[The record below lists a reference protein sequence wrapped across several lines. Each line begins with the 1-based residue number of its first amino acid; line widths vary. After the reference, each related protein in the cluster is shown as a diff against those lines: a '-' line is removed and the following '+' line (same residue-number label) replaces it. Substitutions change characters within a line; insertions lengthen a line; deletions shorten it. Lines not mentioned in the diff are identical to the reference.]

1 MGRKVEFQDKVKQ
14 GPGKKSKKQG
24 APSIPN
30 LPKSNID
37 KNKLSSNQKKRL
49 KNRVQKTE
57 NKKAEKR
64 SRPTSDDEEEDAS
77 DSADENS
84 EPQNGFTDDNKE
96 WLKPKNKD
104 LLGDDDD
111 DDEDV
116 MDDDFD
122 VDDGAQSGDE
132 EENSDGS
139 DSEGSDESDE
149 SDYVEGDEEELP
161 IEKKARKLKKKQEKA
176 AKKAEE
182 ELKLNFSE
190 REVFQL
196 PSGQEVDQEKS
207 RPPDLQI
214 IQSRIKD
221 VIDVLKNFAQKR
233 DGERS
238 RQDYM
243 ECLRRDLCT
252 YYDYNDYMMI
262 KMTDVFG
269 LDELVDALE
278 ANEVQ
283 RPLTIRTNSLK
294 TRRRDLAQALINRG
308 VNLDPVGKWSK
319 VGLVV
324 YSSQVPLGATPEYLS
339 GHYIIQGA
347 SSLLPVM
354 ALAPQENEK
363 ILDMAAAPGG
373 KTTHIAAL
381 MRNSGLLYAND
392 ANKERC
398 KAVIGN
404 SHRLGITNTV
414 VCNYDGRKLPGIM
427 KGFDRVLLDAPCS
440 GTGVI
445 AKDPSVKTS
454 KDHKDFQ
461 LCSHMQKELILA
473 AIDCVDAKSKTGGYI
488 VYSTCS
494 ILPEENEAV
503 VDYALKK
510 RKVKLVPTG
519 LDFGVKGFTKFKEF
533 RYHPSLEHTRR
544 FYPHAHN
551 MDGFFVA
558 KFKKLDNKIPVSF
571 NNDPKNEEV
580 AEAEVEV
587 EVEADLE
594 VAETDKASG
603 RKLERKMKKLK
614 KQQAAELLATTK
626 DDVKSE
632 KKKQKAVEAD
642 DSSEAVE
649 EGKEKMDENS
659 EAQEEKMDETSET
672 KESSDAVNE
681 SPEKMDEGSEVKEEE
696 KPEKQKKKQ
705 KTTKKKEKTKLYFE
719 KKRAFGKDPDKEA
732 VADEK
737 SKKSD
742 KKKEKTKKYF
752 DQKRATKAK
761 YDEIKKNKT
770 SPGKPEPAKKPEN

>member
-1 MGRKVEFQDKVKQ
+1 V
-14 GPGKKSKKQG
+14 KKQA
-24 APSIPN
+24 APQVPT
-30 LPKSNID
+30 LPKSND
-37 KNKLSSNQKKRL
+37 NKLSSRQKKRL
-49 KNRVQKTE
+49 KNRVQKKSE
-57 NKKAEKR
+57 RQPPIKPA
-64 SRPTSDDEEEDAS
+64 SDDDEDEENVSEVS
-77 DSADENS
+77 DEESVPGN
-84 EPQNGFTDDNKE
+84 NGFTDDNNE
-96 WLKPKNKD
+96 WLKPKKKN
-104 LLGDDDD
+104 LLDD
-111 DDEDV
+111 DDEDDEDMV
-116 MDDDFD
+116 MGDDFGD
-122 VDDGAQSGDE
+122 GDDAADEDNEESDAEDSAESGE
-132 EENSDGS
+132 
-139 DSEGSDESDE
+139 ESDE
-149 SDYVEGDEEELP
+149 SDGEGGDDELP
-161 IEKKARKLKKKQEKA
+161 IEKKARKLKKKQ
-176 AKKAEE
+176 AKDAKISEE

-196 PSGQEVDQEKS
+196 PSGQEVEQEKS

-221 VIDVLKNFAQKR
+221 VIDVLKNFSEKR
-233 DGERS
+233 DRERS
-238 RQDYM
+238 RQEYM

-252 YYDYNDYMMI
+252 YYDYNDYMMT
-262 KMTDVFG
+262 KMMDVFG

-283 RPLTIRTNSLK
+283 RPLTVRTNSLK

-324 YSSQVPLGATPEYLS
+324 YSSQVPLGATPEYLA

-392 ANKERC
+392 ANKDRC

-473 AIDCVDAKSKTGGYI
+473 AIDCVDAKSKTGGYL

-494 ILPEENEAV
+494 VLPEENEAV

-510 RKVKLVPTG
+510 RRVKLVPTG

-558 KFKKLDNKIPVSF
+558 KLKKLDNKIPVSF
-571 NNDPKNEEV
+571 NNDPKND
-580 AEAEVEV
+580 EVETENFEIEDNEKAAGRKLERKMRKLKKEQASDNN
-587 EVEADLE
+587 EVETDN
-594 VAETDKASG
+594 VETEDNEKASG
-603 RKLERKMKKLK
+603 RKLERKMRKLK
-614 KQQAAELLATTK
+614 KRQASDMLANTK
-626 DDVKSE
+626 DDVKPQ
-632 KKKQKAVEAD
+632 KKKKGKELSPNAAN
-642 DSSEAVE
+642 DSS
-649 EGKEKMDENS
+649 
-659 EAQEEKMDETSET
+659 EKMDETT
-672 KESSDAVNE
+672 D
-681 SPEKMDEGSEVKEEE
+681 EKIEE
-696 KPEKQKKKQ
+696 KTKQKKN
-705 KTTKKKEKTKLYFE
+705 KKPFVKRN
-719 KKRAFGKDPDKEA
+719 KKPFGKY
-732 VADEK
+732 
-737 SKKSD
+737 KKSPNKSG
-742 KKKEKTKKYF
+742 KKFKK
-752 DQKRATKAK
+752 Q
-761 YDEIKKNKT
+761 E
-770 SPGKPEPAKKPEN
+770 